1 MKIAELF
8 VQARDLIVSG
18 QFTAAQGFAFD
29 EAIRSLHPAERT
41 LGHGF
46 YDLDPDEIQ

>member
-1 MKIAELF
+1 MEIAELF
-8 VQARDLIVSG
+8 VQAKNLIMSG

-29 EAIRSLHPAERT
+29 EAIRRLHPVERT